1 MNLPRFYCPFL
12 SPDGAAV
19 SVASSFSPPFP
30 VLLPEAVVRHVVR
43 VLRLSVGDSLILFD
57 GSGGEFLAR
66 LVRIDKHSAIAELLE
81 WSGRECES
89 PLRLTLAQALSTGD
103 KMDLTIQKA
112 VELGVSKILPL
123 QSRRSTLRLDEAR
136 AEKRLRHWQGVA
148 ASACEQCGRNRLPRI
163 DPVMEFSA
171 WLGEPAE
178 DASLRLML
186 DPEAGTSLAE
196 LLPAA
201 AITLLVGP
209 EGGLTREEAES
220 ARSAG
225 FIGIRLGPR
234 TLRTETAGLAALA
247 ALQTLW
253 GDFRQ
258 MESNARHCR

>member
-1 MNLPRFYCPFL
+1 MNFPRFYCPFQ

-19 SVASSFSPPFP
+19 SVAPSFSPPFP
-30 VLLPEAVVRHVVR
+30 VLLPEAVARHVAR
-43 VLRLSVGDSLILFD
+43 VLRLGVGDPLILFD

-66 LVRIDKHSAIAELLE
+66 LARIDKHSVLAELLE
-81 WSGRECES
+81 WNGRECES
-89 PLRLTLAQALSTGD
+89 PLQLTLAQALSTGD

-112 VELGVSKILPL
+112 VELGVSKIVPL
-123 QSRRSTLRLDEAR
+123 QGRRSTVRLDEAR

-163 DPVMEFSA
+163 VPVMELFA

-186 DPEAGTSLAE
+186 DPEAGTGLAE
-196 LLPAA
+196 LAPSA

-209 EGGLTREEAES
+209 EGGLTPEETER
-220 ARSAG
+220 ARRAG
-225 FIGIRLGPR
+225 FVGIRLGPR
-234 TLRTETAGLAALA
+234 ILRTETAGLAALA

-258 MESNARHCR
+258 TESNGRHCG